1 MKYPVMTIAAD
12 GTAPSKRNRHR
23 KTHGFSCTLL
33 RAVLWPAYKPAG
45 NKTIMRPV
53 FMDFCG
59 TESEHR
65 AFVANLRCGR
75 AARVSDREA
84 YEFLKSEPY
93 AYAPPQRC
101 AAGVRQIVYYPE
113 LFDLEVKAQR
123 DELWVCAMPPTKL
136 LATVSDEE
144 SSAVSGV
151 LRSTNERIAAERTKI
166 ETENVVIERERAEY
180 YSVDWRA
187 RSERNLRYR
196 DLLRLPELIEM
207 DDEALRYWA
216 LIARELCVRL
226 DARTR
231 YPVPYAPEFRALLV
245 RELLAK
251 KHLTLSEGCPLS
263 ALEERSGWGRENK
276 QLDVR
281 GPMVNYRDLADV
293 GYLPPVGL
301 RIKQEELG
309 TLLADLARE
318 YYK

>member
-12 GTAPSKRNRHR
+12 GAAPSKRNRYR

-33 RAVLWPAYKPAG
+33 RAVLWPAYKPP
-45 NKTIMRPV
+45 NKTIVRPV

-75 AARVSDREA
+75 AAQVSDREV

-101 AAGVRQIVYYPE
+101 AAGVRQVVYYPE

-136 LATVSDEE
+136 LATVSEE
-144 SSAVSGV
+144 EFLTARAA
-151 LRSTNERIAAERTKI
+151 LRMANASIEAQRAAI
-166 ETENVVIERERAEY
+166 MLENTARE
-180 YSVDWRA
+180 SWRQQ
-187 RSERNLRYR
+187 
-196 DLLRLPELIEM
+196 RLPDLIEM
-207 DDEALRYWA
+207 DDSALRYWA
-216 LIARELCVRL
+216 LVARELCVRL

-231 YPVPYAPEFRALLV
+231 YPVPYASEFRALLV

-251 KHLTLSEGCPLS
+251 KHLTLSADCPLS
-263 ALEERSGWGRENK
+263 ALEERSGWGRDNK

-281 GPMVNYRDLADV
+281 GPMVNYRTLADV

-301 RIKQEELG
+301 RIGQEELG
-309 TLLADLARE
+309 KLLADLAKG

>member
-12 GTAPSKRNRHR
+12 GAAPSKRNRHR

-33 RAVLWPAYKPAG
+33 RAVLWPAYRPPG
-45 NKTIMRPV
+45 TKTVSRPV
-53 FMDFCG
+53 FLDFCG

-75 AARVSDREA
+75 AAQVSEREA

-101 AAGVRQIVYYPE
+101 ASGVRQVVYYPE
-113 LFDLEVKAQR
+113 LFDLEVKGQR
-123 DELWVCAMPPTKL
+123 DELWACAMPPTKL

-144 SSAVSGV
+144 FTAATSA
-151 LRSTNERIAAERTKI
+151 LRLTNECIASERAKI
-166 ETENVVIERERAEY
+166 EAENVVITREREEY
-180 YSVDWRA
+180 YSVSWQVRQ
-187 RSERNLRYR
+187 ERNLRYR
-196 DLLRLPELIEM
+196 DAVRLPELVEM
-207 DDEALRYWA
+207 DDAGLRYWA
-216 LIARELCVRL
+216 LVARELCVRL

-245 RELLAK
+245 RELVAK
-251 KHLTLSEGCPLS
+251 KHLTLSADCPLS
-263 ALEERSGWGRENK
+263 ALEERSGWGRDNK

-281 GPMVNYRDLADV
+281 GPMVNYRDMADV
-293 GYLPPVGL
+293 GYLPPIGL

-309 TLLADLARE
+309 ELLADLARE

>member
-12 GTAPSKRNRHR
+12 GSAPSKRNRHR

-33 RAVLWPAYKPAG
+33 LAVLWPAYKPAG
-45 NKTIMRPV
+45 NKTITRPV
-53 FMDFCG
+53 FLDFCG

-75 AARVSDREA
+75 AAQVSDREA

-101 AAGVRQIVYYPE
+101 AAGVRQVVYYPE
-113 LFDLEVKAQR
+113 LFDLKVKAQR
-123 DELWVCAMPPTKL
+123 DELWVCAMPPTRL

-144 SSAVSGV
+144 YTAAASV
-151 LRSTNERIAAERTKI
+151 LRSTNEDITSERTKI
-166 ETENVVIERERAEY
+166 EAENVVIMRLREEY
-180 YSVDWRA
+180 YSVSWQVRQ
-187 RSERNLRYR
+187 ERNLRYR
-196 DLLRLPELIEM
+196 DVVRVPDLIEM
-207 DDEALRYWA
+207 DDAALHYWA

-245 RELLAK
+245 RELIVK
-251 KHLTLSEGCPLS
+251 KHLTLSAGCLLS

-281 GPMVNYRDLADV
+281 GPTVNYRDMADV

-301 RIKQEELG
+301 RIEQEELG
-309 TLLADLARE
+309 KLLADLARE

>member
-1 MKYPVMTIAAD
+1 MKYPLMTIAAD
-12 GTAPSKRNRHR
+12 GTAPSKRNRYR

-33 RAVLWPAYKPAG
+33 RAVLWPAYRAPG
-45 NKTIMRPV
+45 TKTVSRPV
-53 FMDFCG
+53 FLDFCG

-75 AARVSDREA
+75 AAQVSDREA

-101 AAGVRQIVYYPE
+101 VAGVRQIVYYPE

-144 SSAVSGV
+144 CLTARAALRVANAGV
-151 LRSTNERIAAERTKI
+151 EAARAAITL
-166 ETENVVIERERAEY
+166 ENAARE
-180 YSVDWRA
+180 SWRQQ
-187 RSERNLRYR
+187 
-196 DLLRLPELIEM
+196 RLPDLIEM
-207 DDEALRYWA
+207 DDAGLRYWA
-216 LIARELCVRL
+216 LVARELCVRL

-245 RELLAK
+245 RQLIAK

-263 ALEERSGWGRENK
+263 VLEKESGWGRDNK

-309 TLLADLARE
+309 KLLADLARE

>member
-1 MKYPVMTIAAD
+1 MKYPVMTIAVD
-12 GTAPSKRNRHR
+12 GAAPTKRNRHR
-23 KTHGFSCTLL
+23 KTRGFSCTLL
-33 RAVLWPAYKPAG
+33 RAVFWPAYKPEG
-45 NKTIMRPV
+45 KFKRPV
-53 FMDFCG
+53 FLDFCG

-75 AARVSDREA
+75 AAQVSDREA

-101 AAGVRQIVYYPE
+101 AAGVRQVVYYPE

-144 SSAVSGV
+144 FTAVASA
-151 LRSTNERIAAERTKI
+151 LRLTNECIVSERAKI
-166 ETENVVIERERAEY
+166 EAENVVIAREREEY
-180 YSVDWRA
+180 YNVSWQVRH
-187 RSERNLRYR
+187 ERNLRYR
-196 DLLRLPELIEM
+196 DAVRLPELVEM
-207 DDEALRYWA
+207 DDAGLRYWA
-216 LIARELCVRL
+216 LVARELCVRL

-231 YPVPYAPEFRALLV
+231 FPVPYAPEFRALLV
-245 RELLAK
+245 RQLIAK
-251 KHLTLSEGCPLS
+251 KHLTLSEGCPLG
-263 ALEERSGWGRENK
+263 ALEERSSWGHENK
-276 QLDVR
+276 QLDMR

-293 GYLPPVGL
+293 GYLSPVGL

-309 TLLADLARE
+309 QLLTDLARE

>member
-1 MKYPVMTIAAD
+1 MKYPVMTITAD
-12 GTAPSKRNRHR
+12 GAAPSRRNRHR

-33 RAVLWPAYKPAG
+33 RAVLWPAYKPVG

-53 FMDFCG
+53 FLDFCG

-75 AARVSDREA
+75 AAQVSDREA

-123 DELWVCAMPPTKL
+123 DELWVCAMPPSKL

-144 SSAVSGV
+144 FLCARAA
-151 LRSTNERIAAERTKI
+151 LRIANAGIEASRIAIGAE
-166 ETENVVIERERAEY
+166 NAARE
-180 YSVDWRA
+180 SWR
-187 RSERNLRYR
+187 RQ
-196 DLLRLPELIEM
+196 RLPDLVDM
-207 DDEALRYWA
+207 DDTALRYWA
-216 LIARELCVRL
+216 LIARELCVRI

-245 RELLAK
+245 RELIAK
-251 KHLTLSEGCPLS
+251 KHLTLSDGCPLS

-281 GPMVNYRDLADV
+281 GPMINYRGMADV

-301 RIKQEELG
+301 HIEQEALG
-309 TLLADLARE
+309 KLLADLARE

>member
-12 GTAPSKRNRHR
+12 GAAPSKRNRYR

-33 RAVLWPAYKPAG
+33 RAVLWPAYKPP
-45 NKTIMRPV
+45 NKTIVRPV

-75 AARVSDREA
+75 AAQVSDREV

-101 AAGVRQIVYYPE
+101 AAGVRQVVYYPE

-136 LATVSDEE
+136 LATVSEE
-144 SSAVSGV
+144 EFLTARAA
-151 LRSTNERIAAERTKI
+151 LRMANASIEAQRAAI
-166 ETENVVIERERAEY
+166 MLENTARE
-180 YSVDWRA
+180 SWRQQ
-187 RSERNLRYR
+187 
-196 DLLRLPELIEM
+196 RLPDLIEM
-207 DDEALRYWA
+207 DDSALRYWA

-251 KHLTLSEGCPLS
+251 KHLTLSADCPLS
-263 ALEERSGWGRENK
+263 ALEERSGWGRDNK

-281 GPMVNYRDLADV
+281 GPMVNYRTLADV

-301 RIKQEELG
+301 RIGQEELG
-309 TLLADLARE
+309 KLLADLARE

>member
-1 MKYPVMTIAAD
+1 MTIAED
-12 GTAPSKRNRHR
+12 GAVTNKRNRWR
-23 KTHGFSCTLL
+23 KTRGFSCTLL
-33 RAVLWPAYKPAG
+33 RAVSWPMFKPAG
-45 NKTIMRPV
+45 DKAGKFLRPV
-53 FMDFCG
+53 FLDFCG

-75 AARVSDREA
+75 AAQVSDREA

-101 AAGVRQIVYYPE
+101 VAGVRQIVYYPE

-144 SSAVSGV
+144 CLTARAALRVANAGV
-151 LRSTNERIAAERTKI
+151 EAARAAITL
-166 ETENVVIERERAEY
+166 ENAARE
-180 YSVDWRA
+180 SWRQQ
-187 RSERNLRYR
+187 
-196 DLLRLPELIEM
+196 RLPDLIEM
-207 DDEALRYWA
+207 DDAGLRYWA
-216 LIARELCVRL
+216 LVARELCVRL

-245 RELLAK
+245 RQLIAK
-251 KHLTLSEGCPLS
+251 KHLTLSEGCPLA
-263 ALEERSGWGRENK
+263 ALEERAGWGRENK

-309 TLLADLARE
+309 KLLADLARE

>member
-1 MKYPVMTIAAD
+1 MKYTVMTIAAD
-12 GTAPSKRNRHR
+12 GSAPSKRNRYR

-45 NKTIMRPV
+45 NKTVMRPV

-75 AARVSDREA
+75 AAQVSDREV

-101 AAGVRQIVYYPE
+101 AAGVRQVVYYPE

-136 LATVSDEE
+136 LTTVSEEE
-144 SSAVSGV
+144 SSAAASA
-151 LRSTNERIAAERTKI
+151 LRLTNERITAERIKI
-166 ETENVVIERERAEY
+166 EAENVVIERERAVY
-180 YSVDWRA
+180 YSVDWRI
-187 RSERNLRYR
+187 RNERNLRYR
-196 DLLRLPELIEM
+196 DTIRLPDLIEM
-207 DDEALRYWA
+207 DDAALHYWA

-231 YPVPYAPEFRALLV
+231 FPVPYAPEFRALLV
-245 RELLAK
+245 RELIAK
-251 KHLTLSEGCPLS
+251 KHLTLSADCPLS

-276 QLDVR
+276 QLDLR
-281 GPMVNYRDLADV
+281 GPVVNYGELADV
-293 GYLPPVGL
+293 GYLPPVGV
-301 RIKQEELG
+301 RIKQEELSK
-309 TLLADLARE
+309 LLADLARE

>member
-1 MKYPVMTIAAD
+1 MKYPLMTIAAD
-12 GTAPSKRNRHR
+12 GTAPSKRNRYR

-33 RAVLWPAYKPAG
+33 RAVLWPAYRAPG
-45 NKTIMRPV
+45 TKTVSRPV
-53 FMDFCG
+53 FLDFCG

-75 AARVSDREA
+75 AAQVSDREA

-101 AAGVRQIVYYPE
+101 VAGVRQIVYYPE

-144 SSAVSGV
+144 CLTARAALRVANAGV
-151 LRSTNERIAAERTKI
+151 EAARAAITL
-166 ETENVVIERERAEY
+166 ENAARE
-180 YSVDWRA
+180 SWRQQ
-187 RSERNLRYR
+187 
-196 DLLRLPELIEM
+196 RLPDLIEM
-207 DDEALRYWA
+207 DDAGLRYWA
-216 LIARELCVRL
+216 LVARELCVRL

-245 RELLAK
+245 RQLIAK
-251 KHLTLSEGCPLS
+251 KHLTLSEGCPLA
-263 ALEERSGWGRENK
+263 ALEERAGWGRENK

-309 TLLADLARE
+309 KLLADLARE